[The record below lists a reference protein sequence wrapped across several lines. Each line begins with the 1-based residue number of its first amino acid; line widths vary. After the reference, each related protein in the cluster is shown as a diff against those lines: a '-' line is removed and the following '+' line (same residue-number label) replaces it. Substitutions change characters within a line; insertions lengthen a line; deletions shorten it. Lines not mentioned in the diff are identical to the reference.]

1 MKVIFKEKIFFD
13 ERLTWLFSFFPLIV
27 VIYILVILG
36 IVIKGDIS
44 EYTIVMVMAFVF
56 VIYSEV
62 ILPFSGA
69 LFVFIR
75 TLVRK
80 ELIFDSDKLILKSFL
95 STKELN
101 YLKIKQAKVS
111 IVRTYGNGALKLK
124 IHIISE
130 DFEHKFSLICIC
142 AYNELF
148 EEMNKHFLIEVKG

>member
-44 EYTIVMVMAFVF
+44 AYTSVMVMAFVL
-56 VIYSEV
+56 VIYSAV

-95 STKELN
+95 S
-101 YLKIKQAKVS
+101 
-111 IVRTYGNGALKLK
+111 
-124 IHIISE
+124 
-130 DFEHKFSLICIC
+130 
-142 AYNELF
+142 
-148 EEMNKHFLIEVKG
+148 NKN

>member
-44 EYTIVMVMAFVF
+44 AYTSVMVMAFVL
-56 VIYSEV
+56 VIYSAV

-80 ELIFDSDKLILKSFL
+80 ELVFDSDKLILKSFL
-95 STKELN
+95 STKELD
-101 YLKIKQAKVS
+101 YLKIKHAKVS

-124 IHIISE
+124 IRIISE
-130 DFEHKFSLICIC
+130 DFEHRFSLICIC